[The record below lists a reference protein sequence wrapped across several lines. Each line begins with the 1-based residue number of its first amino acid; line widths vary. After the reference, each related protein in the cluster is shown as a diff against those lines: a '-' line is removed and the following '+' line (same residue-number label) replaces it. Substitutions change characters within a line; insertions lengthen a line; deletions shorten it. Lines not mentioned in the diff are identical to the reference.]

1 MRNISEMTKKC
12 RLLLQIDQQ
21 DELQAPID
29 EVSVKV
35 EFSDGGMVWSSELRL
50 YRVFKLKIPIGLEE
64 NIAQMNPLF
73 STVTDPF
80 QFSRFLSKSLIF

>member
-35 EFSDGGMVWSSELRL
+35 EFSDDGMVWSSELRL
-50 YRVFKLKIPIGLEE
+50 YRVFKLKILIGLEE

-80 QFSRFLSKSLIF
+80 RFSRFLSKSLIF